1 MQNNGINHFLHTSIY
16 GKLTVV
22 KLLFFIL
29 LSLCIIFNFTP
40 GIALAIGLAFGLL
53 AGNQYNNITKKYT
66 KYLLQVSVVGLGFSM
81 DINEVMKAGESGLL
95 YTAGTIIITLILGIL
110 IGKFLSVNKITSYL
124 ISTGTAICGGSAI
137 AAVSPVI
144 KANDDQISVSIGTVF
159 ILNAIAL
166 FIFPPI
172 GHYLDLTAK
181 QFGIWCA
188 IAIHDT
194 SSVVGAAKQYGD
206 EALTIATTVKLARAL
221 WIVPLVFVSSFIF
234 KSEKK
239 KIHFPLFIIFFILAS
254 IMRSYIPAVEH
265 NSKEL
270 LVIAK
275 AGLSIT
281 LFFIGAGISLKSIK
295 EIGFRPLIQGVLLW
309 AFIIVVSLWVVKNMI

>member
-22 KLLFFIL
+22 KLIFFIL

-53 AGNQYNNITKKYT
+53 AGNPYNNITKKYT

-221 WIVPLVFVSSFIF
+221 WIVPLVFVSSFVF

-239 KIHFPLFIIFFILAS
+239 KLHFPLFIIFFIIAS
-254 IMRSYIPAVEH
+254 IMSTYIPEVKK

-281 LFFIGAGISLKSIK
+281 LFFIGAGISLRSIK
-295 EIGFRPLIQGVLLW
+295 EIGFRPLVQGILLW
-309 AFIIVVSLWVVKNMI
+309 AFIIVASLWVVKNMI

>member
-53 AGNQYNNITKKYT
+53 AGNPYNNITKKYT

-239 KIHFPLFIIFFILAS
+239 KIHFPLFIVFFILAS
-254 IMRSYIPAVEH
+254 VMRSYIPEVEK

-281 LFFIGAGISLKSIK
+281 LFFIGAGISLRSIK

-309 AFIIVVSLWVVKNMI
+309 AFIIVASLWVVKNMI